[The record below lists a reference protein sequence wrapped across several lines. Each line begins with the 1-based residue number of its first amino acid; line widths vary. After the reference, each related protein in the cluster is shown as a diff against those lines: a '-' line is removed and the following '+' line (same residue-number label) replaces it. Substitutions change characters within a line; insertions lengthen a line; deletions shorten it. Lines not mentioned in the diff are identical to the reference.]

1 MPYAL
6 CAMRD
11 VEATMPAIASL
22 EDLKAAQKELLEAND
37 LNELKAVFK
46 KWRKI
51 GWKKC
56 VWSPHGKGYRA
67 IFKGWVGATSR
78 PQANGLLCRG
88 KLWLQERT
96 PEQLK
101 GEGG

>member
-1 MPYAL
+1 M
-6 CAMRD
+6 
-11 VEATMPAIASL
+11 
-22 EDLKAAQKELLEAND
+22 
-37 LNELKAVFK
+37 
-46 KWRKI
+46 
-51 GWKKC
+51 
-56 VWSPHGKGYRA
+56 GKGRA